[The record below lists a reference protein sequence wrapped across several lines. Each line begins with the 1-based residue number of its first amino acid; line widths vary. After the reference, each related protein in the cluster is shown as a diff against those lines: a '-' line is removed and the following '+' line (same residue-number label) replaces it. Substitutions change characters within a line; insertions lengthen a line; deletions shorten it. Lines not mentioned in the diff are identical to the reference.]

1 MIYAGNTQQVA
12 VVGATQS
19 LADATH
25 IQLTQGR
32 FISDLDNGENYCVLG
47 YQLYQSLQ
55 LLMPNPIGQQIRL
68 SNSIFTVIG
77 VAKPWSENS
86 FFNQDINSAIIIPI
100 KAAILLNQYAT
111 IDNFILRLVKGS
123 DIQQVQA
130 TITHYF
136 AVYAP
141 DKQLFFRSAE
151 ALIKSMIAQHKI
163 FTLLLGL
170 IGGISLLVGGIGVMN
185 IMLVSVLERRREIG
199 IRLALGARKRDIQ
212 ALFLSEA
219 VLLALIGGIIGIVA
233 GIIGSFIIAEL
244 AHWQFSIFIWPVL
257 VGFSVSV
264 LVGIVFGFYPAHQA
278 AKLDPIETLRME

>member
-1 MIYAGNTQQVA
+1 
-12 VVGATQS
+12 
-19 LADATH
+19 
-25 IQLTQGR
+25 
-32 FISDLDNGENYCVLG
+32 
-47 YQLYQSLQ
+47 
-55 LLMPNPIGQQIRL
+55 
-68 SNSIFTVIG
+68 
-77 VAKPWSENS
+77 
-86 FFNQDINSAIIIPI
+86 
-100 KAAILLNQYAT
+100 
-111 IDNFILRLVKGS
+111 
-123 DIQQVQA
+123 
-130 TITHYF
+130 
-136 AVYAP
+136 
-141 DKQLFFRSAE
+141 
-151 ALIKSMIAQHKI
+151 MIAQHKI